1 MEAAAVM
8 VLVEA
13 INLHMQ
19 GLLVG
24 VLISAPLGPVG
35 VLCLRRSLQ
44 WGFLAGFV
52 SGLGAAV
59 ADVFYGAVA
68 VLGLASVSAFLLAHQ
83 FWVQLIGGVL
93 VCLLGLKSLLARPRE
108 AGPTGRVGWLAR
120 WSSTF
125 LLTLA
130 NPLLPVA
137 YAAVYAAMGLGGL
150 VGDYRAAG
158 TLLLGVFVG
167 AAAWWSFLA
176 VLGALF
182 SARLTSRHLVWINR
196 AAGVLL
202 LAVGLALLISLAL

>member
-1 MEAAAVM
+1 M

-35 VLCLRRSLQ
+35 VLCLRRALQ
-44 WGFLAGFV
+44 GGFLAGFV

-68 VLGLASVSAFLLAHQ
+68 VLGLASISAFLLVHQ

-93 VCLLGLKSLLARPRE
+93 VCLLGLRSLLAKPRQ
-108 AGPTGRVGWLAR
+108 ATAIGRVGWLAR

-125 LLTLA
+125 LLTIA

-150 VGDYRAAG
+150 VGNYRAAG
-158 TLLLGVFVG
+158 TLLLGVFLG

-176 VLGALF
+176 ALGSLF
-182 SARLTSRHLVWINR
+182 RARLADRHLVWINR
-196 AAGVLL
+196 TAGVLL
-202 LAVGLALLISLAL
+202 LGLGLGLLLSLAF